1 MEEKLSQLNSTHK
14 PSNLF
19 PENLPFPSILI
30 CSCLS
35 PFMKSDGA
43 KAFWFWLIY
52 VKYIERIFPILLPFV
67 YINVMKWQLNVI
79 KGNKILKPKA
89 NGPHVKWEHAWL
101 PHNLPWN
108 WKLCNEGDKFR
119 LPPFTFC
126 YVRQAYHTLILS
138 DKEISMKQCQFAM
151 KKWTKSISMNFSFMD
166 LLTWVFSWYHE
177 KS

>member
-1 MEEKLSQLNSTHK
+1 
-14 PSNLF
+14 
-19 PENLPFPSILI
+19 
-30 CSCLS
+30 
-35 PFMKSDGA
+35 
-43 KAFWFWLIY
+43 
-52 VKYIERIFPILLPFV
+52 
-67 YINVMKWQLNVI
+67 MKWQLNVF
-79 KGNKILKPKA
+79 KGNKILKPKT

-101 PHNLPWN
+101 SHNLPWN
-108 WKLCNEGDKFR
+108 WKLCNEGDKLW

-177 KS
+177 NHSMLFIWVNFKGGELQSGRHPSSYHQSFSCYVRSIIGSQKGDCRGHVVCGTKSLQQGLILNGLFLQ